1 MKMSKLAA
9 SLSVSL
15 ISLASI
21 MAPQNIGCQAEEIQA
36 AKSNEPERT
45 IERTIERPKES
56 TTESAIEGTLN
67 IDAQGFNSTP
77 LDIALFKS
85 SQKTNPYRQQS
96 INTADGKAR
105 VTFTQIPMGDY
116 AIRVSTTGKKVK
128 VRLTAD
134 TYSQNEDRIFGPLW
148 KKNQFHMNK
157 AEMTVVLTA
166 IK

>member
-1 MKMSKLAA
+1 MKMSKLAV

-15 ISLASI
+15 ICLASI
-21 MAPQNIGCQAEEIQA
+21 MAPQNIGCQAQEIQA
-36 AKSNEPERT
+36 AQSNEPELT
-45 IERTIERPKES
+45 LKS
-56 TTESAIEGTLN
+56 TTESTIKGTLT
-67 IDAQGFNSTP
+67 IDAQGFNNTP

-96 INTADGKAR
+96 INTKDGKAT
-105 VTFTQIPMGDY
+105 VTFTQIPLGDY
-116 AIRVSTTGKKVK
+116 AIRVSTTGKKAK

-134 TYSQNEDRIFGPLW
+134 SYSQNEDRIFGPIW

>member
-1 MKMSKLAA
+1 MKMSKLAV

-21 MAPQNIGCQAEEIQA
+21 MAPQNISCQAQEIQA
-36 AKSNEPERT
+36 AKSKEPERT
-45 IERTIERPKES
+45 TERT
-56 TTESAIEGTLN
+56 IEGTLN

-96 INTADGKAR
+96 INTKDGKAT
-105 VTFTQIPMGDY
+105 VTFTQIPLGDY

-134 TYSQNEDRIFGPLW
+134 SYSKNEDRIFGPIW

>member
-1 MKMSKLAA
+1 MSKLAV

-36 AKSNEPERT
+36 AKSNEPERP
-45 IERTIERPKES
+45 IES

-148 KKNQFHMNK
+148 KKNQFNMNK

>member
-1 MKMSKLAA
+1 MKMSKLAV

-36 AKSNEPERT
+36 AKSNEPERP
-45 IERTIERPKES
+45 IERPIES

>member
-1 MKMSKLAA
+1 MKMSKLAV

-15 ISLASI
+15 ICLASI
-21 MAPQNIGCQAEEIQA
+21 MAPQNIACQAQEIQA
-36 AKSNEPERT
+36 AQSNEQERT
-45 IERTIERPKES
+45 LKS
-56 TTESAIEGTLN
+56 TTESSIEGTLN

-96 INTADGKAR
+96 INTKDGKAR
-105 VTFTQIPMGDY
+105 VTFSQIPMGDY

>member
-1 MKMSKLAA
+1 
-9 SLSVSL
+9 
-15 ISLASI
+15 

-36 AKSNEPERT
+36 AKSNEPERP
-45 IERTIERPKES
+45 IERPIERPKERTKERTKES

>member
-1 MKMSKLAA
+1 MKTSKLAV

-36 AKSNEPERT
+36 AKSNEPERP
-45 IERTIERPKES
+45 IERPIES

-105 VTFTQIPMGDY
+105 VTFTQIPLGDY

>member
-1 MKMSKLAA
+1 MKMSKLAV

-21 MAPQNIGCQAEEIQA
+21 MAPQNIGCQAQEIQA
-36 AKSNEPERT
+36 AKSNEPEGALKGT
-45 IERTIERPKES
+45 
-56 TTESAIEGTLN
+56 IEGTLN

-77 LDIALFKS
+77 VDIALFKS

-96 INTADGKAR
+96 INTKDGKAR
-105 VTFTQIPMGDY
+105 VTFTQIPLGDY

-128 VRLTAD
+128 VKLTAD
-134 TYSQNEDRIFGPLW
+134 TYSQNEDRIFGPIW

>member
-1 MKMSKLAA
+1 
-9 SLSVSL
+9 
-15 ISLASI
+15 
-21 MAPQNIGCQAEEIQA
+21 MAPQNIGCQAQEIQA
-36 AKSNEPERT
+36 AKTNEP
-45 IERTIERPKES
+45 ES
-56 TTESAIEGTLN
+56 TTERTTERTIEGTLN
-67 IDAQGFNSTP
+67 IDAQGFKSMP

-96 INTADGKAR
+96 INTKDGRAR
-105 VTFTQIPMGDY
+105 VTFTQIPLGDY

-157 AEMTVVLTA
+157 AEMTVLLTA

>member
-1 MKMSKLAA
+1 
-9 SLSVSL
+9 
-15 ISLASI
+15 
-21 MAPQNIGCQAEEIQA
+21 MAPQNIGCQAQEIQA
-36 AKSNEPERT
+36 AKSNGP
-45 IERTIERPKES
+45 ES
-56 TTESAIEGTLN
+56 TTERTTERTIEGTLN

-96 INTADGKAR
+96 INTKDGKAR

-134 TYSQNEDRIFGPLW
+134 TYSQNEDRIFAPMW

-157 AEMTVVLTA
+157 AEMTVVLKA

>member
-1 MKMSKLAA
+1 MKMSKLAV

-21 MAPQNIGCQAEEIQA
+21 MAPQNIGCQAQEIQA
-36 AKSNEPERT
+36 AKSNGP
-45 IERTIERPKES
+45 ES
-56 TTESAIEGTLN
+56 TRESTIEGTLN

-77 LDIALFKS
+77 VDIALFKS

-96 INTADGKAR
+96 INTKDGKAR
-105 VTFTQIPMGDY
+105 VTFTQIPLGDY

-128 VRLTAD
+128 VKLTAD
-134 TYSQNEDRIFGPLW
+134 TYSQNEDRIFGPIW

>member
-1 MKMSKLAA
+1 MKMSKLAV

-21 MAPQNIGCQAEEIQA
+21 MAPQNIGCQAQEIQA
-36 AKSNEPERT
+36 AKSNGP
-45 IERTIERPKES
+45 ES
-56 TTESAIEGTLN
+56 TRESTIEGTLN

-77 LDIALFKS
+77 VDIALFKS

-96 INTADGKAR
+96 INTKDGKAR
-105 VTFTQIPMGDY
+105 VTFTQIPLGDY
-116 AIRVSTTGKKVK
+116 AIRVSTIGKKVK
-128 VRLTAD
+128 VKLTAD
-134 TYSQNEDRIFGPLW
+134 TYSQNEDRIFGPIW

>member
-1 MKMSKLAA
+1 MKMSKLAV

-21 MAPQNIGCQAEEIQA
+21 MAPQNIGCQAQEIQA
-36 AKSNEPERT
+36 AKSNE
-45 IERTIERPKES
+45 
-56 TTESAIEGTLN
+56 IEGTLN

-85 SQKTNPYRQQS
+85 SEKTNPYRQQS
-96 INTADGKAR
+96 INTKDDKAR
-105 VTFTQIPMGDY
+105 ITFTQIPMGDY

-134 TYSQNEDRIFGPLW
+134 SYSQNEDRIFGPMW

-157 AEMTVVLTA
+157 AEMTVVLKA
-166 IK
+166 VK

>member
-1 MKMSKLAA
+1 
-9 SLSVSL
+9 
-15 ISLASI
+15 

-36 AKSNEPERT
+36 AKSNEP
-45 IERTIERPKES
+45 ERTIERPKES

-96 INTADGKAR
+96 LNTADGKAR
-105 VTFTQIPMGDY
+105 VTFTQIPLGDY
-116 AIRVSTTGKKVK
+116 AIRVSTAGKKVK
-128 VRLTAD
+128 VSLTAD
-134 TYSQNEDRIFGPLW
+134 TYSQNEDRIFGPMW

-157 AEMTVVLTA
+157 AEMTVVLKA

>member
-1 MKMSKLAA
+1 MKMSKLAV

-21 MAPQNIGCQAEEIQA
+21 MAPQNIDCQAQEIQA
-36 AKSNEPERT
+36 AKSNKPESTPEST
-45 IERTIERPKES
+45 IERTKES

-67 IDAQGFNSTP
+67 IDAQGFNSSP

-85 SQKTNPYRQQS
+85 SEKTNPYRQQS
-96 INTADGKAR
+96 INTKDGKAT

-134 TYSQNEDRIFGPLW
+134 SYSKNEDRIFGPLW

>member
-1 MKMSKLAA
+1 MKMSKLAV

-36 AKSNEPERT
+36 AKSNEPERP
-45 IERTIERPKES
+45 IERPKERTKES

-105 VTFTQIPMGDY
+105 VTFSQIPMGDY

>member
-1 MKMSKLAA
+1 MSKLAV

-21 MAPQNIGCQAEEIQA
+21 MAPQNIGCQAQEIQA
-36 AKSNEPERT
+36 AKSNGP
-45 IERTIERPKES
+45 ES
-56 TTESAIEGTLN
+56 TRESTIEGTLI
-67 IDAQGFNSTP
+67 IDAQGFNSST

-96 INTADGKAR
+96 INTEDGKAR
-105 VTFTQIPMGDY
+105 VTFTQIPLGDY

-134 TYSQNEDRIFGPLW
+134 SYSQNEDRIFGPLW

-157 AEMTVVLTA
+157 ADMTVVLTA

>member
-1 MKMSKLAA
+1 MSKLAV

-21 MAPQNIGCQAEEIQA
+21 MAPQNIGCQAQEIQA
-36 AKSNEPERT
+36 AKSNGP
-45 IERTIERPKES
+45 ES
-56 TTESAIEGTLN
+56 TRESTIEGTLN

-77 LDIALFKS
+77 VDIALFKS

-96 INTADGKAR
+96 INTKDGKAR
-105 VTFTQIPMGDY
+105 VTFTQIPLGDY

-128 VRLTAD
+128 VKLTAD
-134 TYSQNEDRIFGPLW
+134 TYSQNEDRIFGPIW